1 MRKYIISFGLAAVFM
16 TAGCNKMLELDPK
29 DSLTTERSLST
40 IEGIKAATAGM
51 YKFQKCKLLRTIYVS
66 LRRP

>member
-51 YKFQKCKLLRTIYVS
+51 YASLSTILLQEQTILS
-66 LRRP
+66 IM